1 MKQLFSLLA
10 LCLALTG
17 PAHAENTGLE
27 RLDARHELLGWEAVG
42 RVDIGRTG
50 YCTGTLISPTLVLTA
65 AHCLYD
71 ANDRLLPAASFTF
84 RAGLHDGA
92 FVASRTVRRIAAHSG
107 YVPGDGVQA
116 ENILH
121 DVALLELETAIST
134 SAAAPF
140 ALHSGARMGDTVSVV
155 SYGRGRDDAPSWQ
168 RECGIVERAGG
179 LMAFDCNVTQGS
191 SGAPVFHREGNRG
204 RIVALISAAQID
216 GADMISFGM
225 ELPRVVADLKHVLHI
240 APAGLAT
247 ARPTTV
253 KRITVGDGNST
264 GAKFVRP

>member
-1 MKQLFSLLA
+1 MRHLAALLCLLLA
-10 LCLALTG
+10 A
-17 PAHAENTGLE
+17 PAWAENSGLE
-27 RLDARHELLGWEAVG
+27 RLDARQSLLGWEAVG

-65 AHCLYD
+65 AHCVYD
-71 ANDRLLPAASFTF
+71 ASGKLLPAAEFTF

-92 FVASRTVRRIAAHSG
+92 FVASRKARRLAAHAG
-107 YVPGDGVQA
+107 YDPSVGVQA

-121 DVALLELETAIST
+121 DVALLELETEIST

-140 ALHSGARMGDTVSVV
+140 ALHSGSQLGDRVSVV

-168 RECGIVERAGG
+168 RECGIVEKGGG
-179 LMAFDCNVTQGS
+179 LMVFDCDVVQGS

-216 GADMISFGM
+216 AGKTISFGM
-225 ELPRVVADLKHVLHI
+225 ELPTVVAEVKRQLHI
-240 APAGLAT
+240 APAGIAA
-247 ARPTTV
+247 ARPTVV